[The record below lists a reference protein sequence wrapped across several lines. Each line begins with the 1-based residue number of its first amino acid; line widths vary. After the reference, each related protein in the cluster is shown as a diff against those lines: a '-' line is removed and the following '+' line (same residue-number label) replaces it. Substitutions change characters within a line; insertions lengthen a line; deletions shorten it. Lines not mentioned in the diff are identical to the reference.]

1 MGPRTLRASVGMSL
15 LLVGVSWDS
24 TASAAPWNNGSSSS
38 SSSGGSSSLEAILHN
53 AGLEVP
59 PTQSLS
65 APPEPAHNAFDLF
78 SVGAWLGAPLGL
90 ASQPLASYPSEM
102 SRRLRP
108 QPQVELPGIDRSQQW
123 LASLPG
129 LGLMSSTA
137 QLQRQQPHQEKE
149 LAAAAA
155 RLANSVKTV
164 RLTLTPSQRKAVET
178 MIYALQTIRI
188 ESNRSV
194 LSDYDRAVINQLT
207 ATASKSVEEVERF
220 LNSYS
225 ELLTRLSSLGR
236 ALQSLS
242 PPWEYTPSAPL
253 AVAAADLH
261 AAATDAAAAVDPD
274 QEQPQQTSSSST
286 TTTTTTT
293 TVIPTT
299 TSDVEDTAASSTLA
313 APPAAAAAAA
323 AAGADATNTD
333 QAAPA
338 AAAEE
343 SQETSFATP
352 PPQQPAARS
361 TAATTTA
368 RGGRQR
374 NRRPSNAAE
383 SSSSSSSTTTTTT
396 TTTTSTST
404 ADPIDAD
411 EQEDEQQLQEQ
422 QLQEQQLVKEVQQQL
437 QEQQLQEQQLQQLQ
451 LQMQMQQQLQ
461 EQQQMQMQLQE
472 QLHEQQQLQEL
483 QQLQQQYE
491 EEENWRKVQQ
501 QRLQQML
508 ASEEAA
514 AMARLRALLRSNT
527 YADLRAAVGPYGPP
541 VSLRE
546 AMAFKEFGD
555 KLKVKGWGA
564 GEIRRAAKKTSSTT
578 EAFYAVAREVGLSKA
593 SVDALAPRMP
603 MLLK

>member
-1 MGPRTLRASVGMSL
+1 MGPRTLRAAAGMSL
-15 LLVGVSWDS
+15 ILVGVSRDS
-24 TASAAPWNNGSSSS
+24 SAAAAPWSS
-38 SSSGGSSSLEAILHN
+38 SSSGSSSLETILHN
-53 AGLEVP
+53 AGLEVS

-65 APPEPAHNAFDLF
+65 VPEPAHHALDLF
-78 SVGAWLGAPLGL
+78 PVGAWLGAPLGL
-90 ASQPLASYPSEM
+90 ASQPLASYPSEVN
-102 SRRLRP
+102 RRLRP
-108 QPQVELPGIDRSQQW
+108 QPQVDLAGIDRSHQW

-137 QLQRQQPHQEKE
+137 QLQRQQPQQERE
-149 LAAAAA
+149 LAAAAS

-164 RLTLTPSQRKAVET
+164 RLTLTPTQRKAVET

-194 LSDYDRAVINQLT
+194 LGDYDRAVINQLT

-225 ELLTRLSSLGR
+225 ELLSRLSSLGR

-253 AVAAADLH
+253 AVAAASLH
-261 AAATDAAAAVDPD
+261 AAATDAAAAVSPD
-274 QEQPQQTSSSST
+274 QEHPERTSST
-286 TTTTTTT
+286 TTTTTTSS
-293 TVIPTT
+293 IPTT
-299 TSDVEDTAASSTLA
+299 NPNDEAAVGSSTS
-313 APPAAAAAAA
+313 AAAAADAAEKEQAAA
-323 AAGADATNTD
+323 AAG
-333 QAAPA
+333 
-338 AAAEE
+338 E
-343 SQETSFATP
+343 SQETSLATP
-352 PPQQPAARS
+352 PPQPVVRS
-361 TAATTTA
+361 TAATTSA

-383 SSSSSSSTTTTTT
+383 STSSSSSSST
-396 TTTTSTST
+396 STST
-404 ADPIDAD
+404 AAPIDAD
-411 EQEDEQQLQEQ
+411 EQEDEQELQEQ
-422 QLQEQQLVKEVQQQL
+422 QLQEQHLVKEVQHQL
-437 QEQQLQEQQLQQLQ
+437 HEQQLQEQQLQQLQ
-451 LQMQMQQQLQ
+451 LQLQMQLQLQ
-461 EQQQMQMQLQE
+461 EQQQMQLQLQE

-483 QQLQQQYE
+483 QQLQKQFD

-501 QRLQQML
+501 QRLQHMQ

-514 AMARLRALLRSNT
+514 AMARLRALLRSST
-527 YADLRAAVGPYGPP
+527 YADLRAALGPYGPP

-555 KLKVKGWGA
+555 KLKVRGWGA

-603 MLLK
+603 TLLK

>member
-1 MGPRTLRASVGMSL
+1 MGPRTLRATVGMSL
-15 LLVGVSWDS
+15 LLFGASWDS
-24 TASAAPWNNGSSSS
+24 SATAAPWNGSSSS
-38 SSSGGSSSLEAILHN
+38 GSSGSGSSSLEAILHN

-65 APPEPAHNAFDLF
+65 APPEPAHNALDLF

-90 ASQPLASYPSEM
+90 ASQPLANYPSEM
-102 SRRLRP
+102 NRRLRP
-108 QPQVELPGIDRSQQW
+108 QAQGDLPGIDRSQQW

-137 QLQRQQPHQEKE
+137 QLQRQQPYQEKE
-149 LAAAAA
+149 LAAAAS

-164 RLTLTPSQRKAVET
+164 RLTLTPSQRKAVEN
-178 MIYALQTIRI
+178 MVYALQTIRI

-194 LSDYDRAVINQLT
+194 LGDYDRAMINQLT

-225 ELLTRLSSLGR
+225 ELLTRLGALGKT
-236 ALQSLS
+236 LQSLS

-253 AVAAADLH
+253 AVAAAELH
-261 AAATDAAAAVDPD
+261 AAAADAAAAVDAD
-274 QEQPQQTSSSST
+274 QEQPHPASSSSST
-286 TTTTTTT
+286 TTTTTIT
-293 TVIPTT
+293 PTAT
-299 TSDVEDTAASSTLA
+299 PDAEGAPGSST
-313 APPAAAAAAA
+313 AAAAAAA
-323 AAGADATNTD
+323 ADATNTE

-338 AAAEE
+338 ATAEE
-343 SQETSFATP
+343 SQETVFSNP
-352 PPQQPAARS
+352 PTQPAVRS
-361 TAATTTA
+361 TAATTSA

-374 NRRPSNAAE
+374 NRRPSNATE
-383 SSSSSSSTTTTTT
+383 SSSSSSSS
-396 TTTTSTST
+396 TSTST
-404 ADPIDAD
+404 AAPIDAD

-422 QLQEQQLVKEVQQQL
+422 QLQEQQLVKEVQHQL

-461 EQQQMQMQLQE
+461 EQQQMQLQLQE

-483 QQLQQQYE
+483 QQLQQQFE

-514 AMARLRALLRSNT
+514 AMARLRALLRSTT

-564 GEIRRAAKKTSSTT
+564 GEIRRAARKTSSTT

-603 MLLK
+603 TLLK